1 MSPSVTVLRHAA
13 RATLLASALTGT
25 LAAQRGAPLLKTDLI
40 ELLSSPVIQHEEV
53 ADLVRRN
60 CLAFR
65 PTERDWSDI
74 RSLGAAPDVVASI
87 TGCTARAIPASP
99 APAVAAPA
107 QPSLQVVLPR
117 PRVVAAAGS
126 QARIAVLAARA
137 GLPQGG
143 AQLVLRGSGAIDGG
157 SGRDIGAATDD
168 SGFAIFPVRVGR
180 RLGTYRFEVVPAA
193 GGTLPG
199 RPVIEL
205 IVRAGPPASA
215 AVEPREVLFEQG
227 SDSVASVA
235 VVVRDSLGHGVPGEQ
250 VVVRGAA
257 ADLGFAP
264 DTAVTDSL
272 GRARLIVARG
282 AIRRRGTLQV
292 QVRDRTLA
300 SVDVVLG
307 MPLSD
312 GETGFA
318 PLATMS
324 GDAGNGLSEP
334 VVFDV
339 KNRAGRPAPGRSVA
353 FRAVNASVTPTTGTT
368 DSVGR
373 VRVEVTLGERV
384 GPAVIV
390 ATVDSIEKRV
400 TLQVGPGPAVEMVI
414 EHNGFRVNGR
424 WVVVAQDTTFTIRLR
439 ASDAFGNATGL
450 AGLARM
456 LRDSPIDAR
465 VPLVRVVAVQEEPSS
480 VALVLKAIRPGRATI
495 KFRAAD
501 ISASVMLEVVQLR

>member
-1 MSPSVTVLRHAA
+1 MILLRHAV
-13 RATLLASALTGT
+13 RAAMVATVLTGT
-25 LAAQRGAPLLKTDLI
+25 LTAQRGAPLLKTDLI
-40 ELLSSPVIQHEEV
+40 ELLSSPVIPHQEV

-74 RSLGAAPDVVASI
+74 RTLGAAPDVVASI
-87 TGCTARAIPASP
+87 TGCTTRAIPATP
-99 APAVAAPA
+99 APAVAAPTPA
-107 QPSLQVVLPR
+107 PATALQVILPR
-117 PRVVAAAGS
+117 PRIVAVAGS
-126 QARIAVLAARA
+126 QARIAVLAARG
-137 GLPQGG
+137 GLPQAG
-143 AQLVLRGSGAIDGG
+143 AQLILRGSGAIEGAP
-157 SGRDIGAATDD
+157 GRDIGAVTDD
-168 SGFAIFPVRVGR
+168 SGYAVFPVRVGR
-180 RLGTYRFEVVPAA
+180 RLATYRFEVVPAA

-199 RPVIEL
+199 RPMIEL
-205 IVRAGPPASA
+205 VVRTGPPATA
-215 AVEPREVLFEQG
+215 AVDTREILFEQG
-227 SDSVASVA
+227 SDSVASIA
-235 VVVRDSLGHGVPGEQ
+235 VVVRDSVGHPVAGEP
-250 VVVRGAA
+250 VVVRGSAP
-257 ADLGFAP
+257 DLGFAP

-282 AIRRRGTLQV
+282 AMRRHGTLQV
-292 QVRDRTLA
+292 QVREKNLA
-300 SVDVVLG
+300 SVEVVLG

-318 PLATMS
+318 PLATTS
-324 GDAGNGLSEP
+324 GEAGNGLSEP
-334 VVFDV
+334 VVFEAR
-339 KNRAGRPAPGRSVA
+339 NRAGRPAPGRSVA

-368 DSVGR
+368 DSAGR

-384 GPAVIV
+384 GPAILV

-400 TLQVGPGPAVEMVI
+400 TLQVGPGPAVDMVI

-439 ASDAFGNATGL
+439 ASDAFGNVTGL

-465 VPLVRVVAVQEEPSS
+465 VPLVRVVSVQEEPAS

-495 KFRAAD
+495 KFRAVD
-501 ISASVMLEVVQLR
+501 ISASINLEVVQLR